1 MTRKSQIEVKNKLI
15 SIVKQDEQDY
25 ISLTDIVRGEEGPDY
40 IRNWMRNRNTV
51 EFIGLWETLNNPNFK
66 PVEFDTFRKQA
77 RLNSFNLTPK
87 KWIEATNAIG
97 LISKSGR
104 YGGNYAHKALAFEF
118 GSWISPMFKLLLI
131 KEYQRL
137 KEIESNEYN
146 LEWNVKR
153 ILTKTNYQ
161 IHSDAEKNCML
172 PEKNYE
178 KDKEWLIYAE
188 EADLLNVALFECTA
202 KDWRAANPDEAKK
215 GLNIRDFANIIELV
229 VLANLENINSILIR
243 NPIDKP
249 ERYHQLKKIVQIQ
262 LKSLDEKVFMNALK
276 KVSNDIYNE
285 KKNKPGQTT
294 KRQSIAFMQKTAFSY
309 HQQYIFGET

>member
-1 MTRKSQIEVKNKLI
+1 MASKSQIEVENKLI
-15 SIVKQDEQDY
+15 SIVRQDEQDY
-25 ISLTDIVRGEEGPDY
+25 ISLTDMVKGEEGSDH

-77 RLNSFNLTPK
+77 GLNSFNLTPK

-104 YGGNYAHKALAFEF
+104 YGGTYAHKDLAFEF

-137 KEIESNEYN
+137 KEIESNQYN

-153 ILTKTNYQ
+153 ILSKTNYQ
-161 IHSDAEKNCML
+161 IHTDAVKDCIL
-172 PEKNYE
+172 PEKNYD

-188 EADLLNVALFECTA
+188 EADLLNVALFKSTA
-202 KDWRAANPDEAKK
+202 KDWREVNPDKAKK
-215 GLNIRDFANIIELV
+215 GLNIRDFASINELV
-229 VLANLENINSILIR
+229 VLANLENLNSILIR
-243 NPIDKP
+243 NQVDK
-249 ERYHQLKKIVQIQ
+249 EQRYRQLRDIVKIQ
-262 LKSLDEKVFMNALK
+262 LKSLDEKDFMKALK
-276 KVSNDIYNE
+276 KVSEDIYIDN
-285 KKNKPGQTT
+285 KNKL
-294 KRQSIAFMQKTAFSY
+294 K
-309 HQQYIFGET
+309 

>member
-1 MTRKSQIEVKNKLI
+1 MTNNSQIEVENKLI

-25 ISLTDIVRGEEGPDY
+25 ISLTDMVRGEEGSDH

-77 RLNSFNLTPK
+77 GLNSFNLTPK

-97 LISKSGR
+97 LISRSGR
-104 YGGNYAHKALAFEF
+104 YGGTYAHKDLAFEF

-137 KEIESNEYN
+137 KEIESNQYN

-161 IHSDAEKNCML
+161 IHTDAIKDCIL
-172 PEKNYE
+172 PEKNYN
-178 KDKEWLIYAE
+178 KDKEWIIYAE
-188 EADLLNVALFECTA
+188 EGDLLNVALFKCTA
-202 KDWRAANPDEAKK
+202 KDWREANPDKAKK
-215 GLNIRDFANIIELV
+215 GLNIRDFASINELL
-229 VLANLENINSILIR
+229 VLANLENLNSILIR
-243 NPIDKP
+243 NQIDKV
-249 ERYHQLKKIVQIQ
+249 ERYRQLRDIVQVQ
-262 LKSLDEKVFMNALK
+262 LKSLDEKDFMKALK
-276 KVSNDIYNE
+276 KVSDGIYID
-285 KKNKPGQTT
+285 KKK
-294 KRQSIAFMQKTAFSY
+294 KL
-309 HQQYIFGET
+309 E

>member
-1 MTRKSQIEVKNKLI
+1 MANKSQIEVENKLI

-25 ISLTDIVRGEEGPDY
+25 ISLTDMVKGEEGSDH

-77 RLNSFNLTPK
+77 GLNSFNLTPK

-104 YGGNYAHKALAFEF
+104 YGGTYAHKDLAFEF

-137 KEIESNEYN
+137 KEIESNQYN

-153 ILTKTNYQ
+153 ILSKTNYQ
-161 IHSDAEKNCML
+161 IHTDAVKDCIL
-172 PEKNYE
+172 PEKNYD

-188 EADLLNVALFECTA
+188 EADLLNVALFKSTA
-202 KDWRAANPDEAKK
+202 KDWREVNPDKAKK
-215 GLNIRDFANIIELV
+215 GLNIRDFASINELV
-229 VLANLENINSILIR
+229 VLANLGNLNSILIR
-243 NPIDKP
+243 NQVDK
-249 ERYHQLKKIVQIQ
+249 EQRYKQLRDIVKIQ
-262 LKSLDEKVFMNALK
+262 LKSLDEKDFMKALK
-276 KVSNDIYNE
+276 KVSDDIYIDH
-285 KKNKPGQTT
+285 KNKL
-294 KRQSIAFMQKTAFSY
+294 K
-309 HQQYIFGET
+309 